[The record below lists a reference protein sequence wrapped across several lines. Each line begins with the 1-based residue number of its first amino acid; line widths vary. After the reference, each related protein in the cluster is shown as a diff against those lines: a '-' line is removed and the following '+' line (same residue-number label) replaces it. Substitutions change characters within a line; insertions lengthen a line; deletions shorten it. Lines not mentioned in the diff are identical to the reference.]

1 MYEDKVQGS
10 SDESSPPLSFY
21 LVLPGAARPIA
32 FCSKFMYVN
41 NTAMMSALLT
51 E

>member
-1 MYEDKVQGS
+1 MK
-10 SDESSPPLSFY
+10 PPRLYPGLPFTFY

-41 NTAMMSALLT
+41 NTAMMFALLT